1 MPRLIFA
8 IPGDLATLTG
18 GYAYDRR
25 VLAELPALGLEALH
39 VALPGRF
46 PAPTAADI
54 AAARAAIVSVLREGD
69 VVLVDGLALGA
80 MGDALSRLPAP
91 VVELCHHPLAL
102 EAGLAPN
109 AAERLRMSERA
120 ALAACAHVIVTS
132 GTTAEILARDF
143 GVAPANITVALPGT
157 DPVPQAAGS
166 RGQGPVRILA
176 LGSIVPRK
184 GFDHLIEALAGL
196 PDLDW
201 RLTLVGSPDRAPD
214 HAAGVRARIAALGL
228 EGRVELA
235 GEITQDALERFWD
248 GADVFVSSSLYEGYG
263 MALAEALA
271 RGLPIVTTTGGAA
284 ADTVPDGAG
293 LKVQPGDVA
302 ALRDALRDMI
312 ADGTL
317 RDTLAA
323 GAHAAG
329 LALPRWSDTA
339 ATIADVTRR
348 LAGEEV
354 HTSGIGLR
362 NSTIPSS

>member
-120 ALAACAHVIVTS
+120 A
-132 GTTAEILARDF
+132 
-143 GVAPANITVALPGT
+143 
-157 DPVPQAAGS
+157 
-166 RGQGPVRILA
+166 
-176 LGSIVPRK
+176 
-184 GFDHLIEALAGL
+184 
-196 PDLDW
+196 
-201 RLTLVGSPDRAPD
+201 
-214 HAAGVRARIAALGL
+214 
-228 EGRVELA
+228 
-235 GEITQDALERFWD
+235 
-248 GADVFVSSSLYEGYG
+248 
-263 MALAEALA
+263 
-271 RGLPIVTTTGGAA
+271 